1 VLLRDTRLTADGLWA
16 ALAPLLNDRDAR
28 IAMSAATSTV
38 GTREGA
44 ARTVDLIGEALTQSL
59 RSAS

>member
-1 VLLRDTRLTADGLWA
+1 LTPDSLWA
-16 ALAPLLNDRDAR
+16 ALSLLLTDRDAR
-28 IAMSAATSTV
+28 VAMSAATSTA